1 MTKRSTLSA
10 WKKCAMVGPAALGL
24 MMASSAFAQANSE
37 EWARVRSSE
46 PIYGQ
51 AAAIQRPSCT
61 TQLVQ
66 RTVTQAPPY
75 QQQGTN
81 IGGAIVGTIL
91 GGVLGNQVGGGS
103 GKAWATAAGAG
114 AGALAG
120 ERLIGGNAPSAPLYG
135 QTQTVPVENCVT
147 VTEMQ
152 PAPIVGYRVVL
163 DHHGK
168 DFVYQ
173 SPVAPRGEYVK
184 IRVQVTPEF

>member
-1 MTKRSTLSA
+1 MKKHTILFAMLSA
-10 WKKCAMVGPAALGL
+10 AMAGQ
-24 MMASSAFAQANSE
+24 AFAQQSNTE
-37 EWARVRSSE
+37 EWARVKSSE

-61 TQLVQ
+61 TQMVQ
-66 RTVTQAPPY
+66 RTVTPAPAY
-75 QQQGTN
+75 QQQQGTN
-81 IGGAIVGTIL
+81 YGGAIIGTIL
-91 GGVLGNQVGGGS
+91 GGVLGSQVGGGS

-114 AGALAG
+114 VGAIAG
-120 ERLIGGNAPSAPLYG
+120 ERMIGGSNNAPAAPLYG

-147 VTEMQ
+147 ITEMQ

-173 SPVAPRGEYVK
+173 TSAAPRNEYVK
-184 IRVQVTPEF
+184 VRVQITPEF

>member
-1 MTKRSTLSA
+1 M
-10 WKKCAMVGPAALGL
+10 KKSSILLAIVGFGLVGHVAA
-24 MMASSAFAQANSE
+24 QTRDNE
-37 EWARVRSSE
+37 EWARVKSSE

-51 AAAIQRPSCT
+51 SAAIQRPQCT

-66 RTVTQAPPY
+66 RTVTPAPVY
-75 QQQGTN
+75 QQQQGTN
-81 IGGAIVGTIL
+81 YGGAIVGTIL
-91 GGVLGNQVGGGS
+91 GGVLGSQVGGGS

-114 AGALAG
+114 IGALAG
-120 ERLIGGNAPSAPLYG
+120 ERMIGGNTNAPAPAPMYG

-184 IRVQVTPEF
+184 VRVQLTPEF

>member
-1 MTKRSTLSA
+1 MKTNSIMLA
-10 WKKCAMVGPAALGL
+10 ILGL
-24 MMASSAFAQANSE
+24 GLIGHASAQSRDNE
-37 EWARVRSSE
+37 EWARVKSSE

-51 AAAIQRPSCT
+51 AAAIQRPQCT

-66 RTVTQAPPY
+66 RTVTQAPP

-91 GGVLGNQVGGGS
+91 GGVLGNQIGGGS
-103 GKAWATAAGAG
+103 GKVWATAAGAG
-114 AGALAG
+114 VGAIAG
-120 ERLIGGNAPSAPLYG
+120 ERMIGGSANAPAAPMYG

-173 SPVAPRGEYVK
+173 TPVAPRGEYVK
-184 IRVQVTPEF
+184 VRVQVTPEF

>member
-1 MTKRSTLSA
+1 MKKQHILLAILGFGFAASA
-10 WKKCAMVGPAALGL
+10 
-24 MMASSAFAQANSE
+24 SAQPRDNE
-37 EWARVRSSE
+37 EWARVKSSE

-66 RTVTQAPPY
+66 RTVTQAPVY
-75 QQQGTN
+75 QQQQGPN

-91 GGVLGNQVGGGS
+91 GGVLGHQVGGGS

-114 AGALAG
+114 VGAIAG
-120 ERLIGGNAPSAPLYG
+120 ERMIGGSANAPAAPVYG
-135 QTQTVPVENCVT
+135 QSQTVPVENCVT

-163 DHHGK
+163 DHHGR

-173 SPVAPRGEYVK
+173 TPSAPRGEYVK
-184 IRVQVTPEF
+184 VRVQVTPEF